1 MADEPKHRTP
11 PPAEVPHDQ
20 YFTPGADPG
29 PDAHP
34 PEDEFWDNILY
45 ESNEYK
51 TEHYRAAAQALAN
64 DKNCAVLLHYY
75 TVPGFQH
82 TGPTM
87 MAAFIPG
94 DEGVTSEPPVS
105 SRKKTEDQS
114 WRRKSSE

>member
-1 MADEPKHRTP
+1 MADDPKHRTP
-11 PPAEVPHDQ
+11 PPAEVPADES
-20 YFTPGADPG
+20 FAPGGVPACTP
-29 PDAHP
+29 HP
-34 PEDEFWDNILY
+34 PEDDFWDNVMY
-45 ESNEYK
+45 EDNAYRMQ
-51 TEHYRAAAQALAN
+51 HYRAAAQQLAN
-64 DKNCAVLLHYY
+64 DNNCAVLLHYY